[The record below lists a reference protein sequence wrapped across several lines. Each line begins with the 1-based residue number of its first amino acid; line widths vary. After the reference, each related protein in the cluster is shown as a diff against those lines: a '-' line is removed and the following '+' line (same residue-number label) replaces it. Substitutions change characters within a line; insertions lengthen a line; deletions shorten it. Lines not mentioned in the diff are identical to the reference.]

1 METYK
6 FSIPTRINYIVDDS
20 TISIDTIEDVE
31 EIEDMY
37 CVDLDFVVEE
47 YEYKLDVEKNSE
59 DDEDYYGMD
68 EDDIFSDIISENW
81 NKIIKKLNKEYKL
94 DDLTDEEVNRLFEIT
109 KEDFEKNVLI
119 NKFEQFNLSS
129 IWFNSFSKTKSEFYV
144 TVEVDK
150 KLKKDEIEDLRT
162 WIEIQTSENWGENF
176 SKIDLSD
183 KLKKED
189 VYVYLLPWSLKKDV
203 KYVK

>member
-6 FSIPTRINYIVDDS
+6 FSIPTRINYIADES
-20 TISIDTIEDVE
+20 TISIENMDDIE
-31 EIEDMY
+31 EIEDKY

-47 YEYKLDVEKNSE
+47 YEYKLDMEKNIE
-59 DDEDYYGMD
+59 EDEDYGMD
-68 EDDIFSDIISENW
+68 EDDIFSDIIADNW

-94 DDLTDEEVNRLFEIT
+94 DDLTDEEVNKLFEIT

-119 NKFEQFNLSS
+119 SKFEQFNLSS

-162 WIEIQTSENWGENF
+162 WIEIQTSENWGENY

-203 KYVK
+203 KYLK